1 MRHAFPR
8 SVFESFRYSDNEARL
23 IYQQGGSEELK
34 TESASEKPE
43 TAETV
48 IEKFRTFVE
57 GLQKFLNK
65 DPSEEAA
72 ARARLEEREQT
83 MQESKPQPNAAEAKP
98 EETSASLR
106 ETLEKSRARA
116 LPVNTVLK
124 EESGLTFRKTAVNQ
138 WTAQGPDAP
147 TIGLTDAAID
157 ARAKEQPA
165 DLNDNAQFKEQIK
178 DLPPLAQGILTFLR
192 DLVRLLQGIKTN
204 KEPINSQ
211 ADLDRRT
218 TELDTAREGIE
229 KKLEDKTTS
238 PAERKV
244 LIKQR
249 NELASQQRTANDQMR
264 DVSKQA
270 KELAVDIK
278 RLAVNEGFNSI
289 ETSSGVDGIR
299 VRGTSAEVRG
309 LYSRI
314 KGTEGAWMA
323 IVGADGDPRQI
334 CEVRIPIS
342 KLSLQMMT
350 PAGRPQQM
358 MEGQRV
364 GQRIDQREVS
374 KPDWVREFPYKELA
388 GSAGSEMLIVS
399 FPPQLAEQAMNLPK
413 NSTNI
418 SSIMISN
425 SAPFSVDLYK
435 KNENSQYV
443 GLYGRYARSA
453 GYTNLQQLTKQ
464 QRVARQNNMAAETRV
479 RMALG
484 IRVENTVNG
493 TKITVPGKLR
503 EKGVKIDGINV
514 V

>member
-1 MRHAFPR
+1 
-8 SVFESFRYSDNEARL
+8 
-23 IYQQGGSEELK
+23 
-34 TESASEKPE
+34 
-43 TAETV
+43 
-48 IEKFRTFVE
+48 
-57 GLQKFLNK
+57 
-65 DPSEEAA
+65 
-72 ARARLEEREQT
+72 
-83 MQESKPQPNAAEAKP
+83 
-98 EETSASLR
+98 
-106 ETLEKSRARA
+106 
-116 LPVNTVLK
+116 
-124 EESGLTFRKTAVNQ
+124 
-138 WTAQGPDAP
+138 
-147 TIGLTDAAID
+147 
-157 ARAKEQPA
+157 
-165 DLNDNAQFKEQIK
+165 
-178 DLPPLAQGILTFLR
+178 
-192 DLVRLLQGIKTN
+192 
-204 KEPINSQ
+204 
-211 ADLDRRT
+211 
-218 TELDTAREGIE
+218 
-229 KKLEDKTTS
+229 
-238 PAERKV
+238 
-244 LIKQR
+244 
-249 NELASQQRTANDQMR
+249 
-264 DVSKQA
+264 
-270 KELAVDIK
+270 
-278 RLAVNEGFNSI
+278 
-289 ETSSGVDGIR
+289 
-299 VRGTSAEVRG
+299 
-309 LYSRI
+309 
-314 KGTEGAWMA
+314 MA